1 METLLRNSED
11 GKIMTE
17 GIRTVILGKPNAGK
31 SSLLNVLTGE
41 ERAIVTDIAGT
52 TRDTLEEKVNLEGVT
67 LVLVDTAGIRQTEDV
82 VERSA

>member
-1 METLLRNSED
+1 
-11 GKIMTE
+11 MTE

-52 TRDTLEEKVNLEGVT
+52 TRDTLEEKVNLSGVT

-82 VERSA
+82 VEKIGVKRSRESRCV